1 MSRDNNRQT
10 AEALLPLV
18 GGPQNV
24 LSVTH
29 CMTRMRLG
37 LADRSLV
44 QDSALR
50 ALPEVVGVVED
61 DDTYQIV
68 LGPGKV
74 ARVTAELRALTRT
87 PDTAAG
93 PVPGAA
99 GGPVAAGGPAVAGA
113 PGTPGG
119 PVTAGELADRGA
131 ELRAERRRRNA
142 TPAKRMLR
150 RVANIFVPL
159 IPALI
164 GCGIVAGL
172 NGILTNLVSSGSAQW
187 AAGIVPALTA
197 ISTGFMSLI
206 AVFVGINTAA
216 EFGGTPV
223 LGGAAAAVIV
233 FAGVSKVSAFGEKL
247 APGEGGV
254 LGALFAA
261 LLAVYVE
268 RWCRR
273 RVPEAVDVLVTPT
286 VTVLV
291 SGLVTLF
298 GLMYVCGLV
307 SAGIGHFADW
317 LLLHGGGV
325 AGFVLGGL
333 FLPLVM
339 LGLHQALIPIHTTL
353 IEQNG
358 FTVLLPVLAM
368 AGAGQVG
375 AAIAVYVRLRRNTS
389 IRKTIKSAL
398 PAGVMG
404 VGEPLIYGV
413 SLPLGRPFITACVG
427 GAVGGGTV
435 GLFHQ
440 LGTSVGSTAIGPS
453 GWALFPLLKGNQ
465 GLGAVAAVYALGMVA
480 GYLAGFLA
488 TYFFGFSKQM
498 LTELNAEPEA
508 EAARAEA
515 PSTVVASGGRL
526 AAGAAGAEGAGG
538 TGAHRADGT
547 GAHRADASAARVA
560 PDRGN
565 LPDED
570 DDGEGDGEPRRP
582 VGV

>member
-1 MSRDNNRQT
+1 MTTDKNRQI

-24 LSVTH
+24 VTITH

-44 QDSALR
+44 RDAALR
-50 ALPEVVGVVED
+50 ALPDVVGVVED
-61 DDTYQIV
+61 DETYQIV

-74 ARVTAELRALTRT
+74 ARVTTELQAITRQ
-87 PDTAAG
+87 DAG
-93 PVPGAA
+93 A
-99 GGPVAAGGPAVAGA
+99 GAVAGA
-113 PGTPGG
+113 AADETTGTADEQTPEPAQEPEPGHP
-119 PVTAGELADRGA
+119 PVAAVTGEELAERGA
-131 ELRAERRRRNA
+131 AIRAARRRKNA
-142 TPAKRMLR
+142 TPAKQLLR

-187 AAGIVPALTA
+187 AAGLVPALTA

-233 FAGVSKVSAFGEKL
+233 FAGVSKVSAFGAKL
-247 APGEGGV
+247 VPGQGGV

-261 LLAVYVE
+261 LVAVYVE

-273 RVPEAVDVLVTPT
+273 RVPESVDVLVTPT

-298 GLMYVCGLV
+298 GLMYVCGL
-307 SAGIGHFADW
+307 AATGIGHFAGW

-353 IEQNG
+353 IEQDG
-358 FTVLLPVLAM
+358 YTVLLPVLAM

-375 AAIAVYVRLRRNTS
+375 AALAVYLRLRRNTS
-389 IRKTIKSAL
+389 IRKTVKSAL

-404 VGEPLIYGV
+404 IGEPLIYGV
-413 SLPLGRPFITACVG
+413 SLPLGRPFVTACVG
-427 GAVGGGTV
+427 GAVGGGVV

-465 GLGAVAAVYALGMVA
+465 GLGAIAAVYALGMGT

-498 LTELNAEPEA
+498 LTELNVASGGHRSGHPAQEEG
-508 EAARAEA
+508 AAAA
-515 PSTVVASGGRL
+515 PSTVVA
-526 AAGAAGAEGAGG
+526 AGAPPSRQGEDDDDDGAEGDGG
-538 TGAHRADGT
+538 GGHG
-547 GAHRADASAARVA
+547 G
-560 PDRGN
+560 G
-565 LPDED
+565 
-570 DDGEGDGEPRRP
+570 GGDPKQP

>member
-1 MSRDNNRQT
+1 MSTDQNRQI

-18 GGPQNV
+18 GGAQNV
-24 LSVTH
+24 FSINH
-29 CMTRMRLG
+29 CMTRLRLG
-37 LADRSLV
+37 LHDRSLV
-44 QDSALR
+44 QDAALR
-50 ALPEVVGVVED
+50 ALPAVLGLVED
-61 DDTYQIV
+61 DEAFQIV

-74 ARVTAELRALTRT
+74 ARVTPEFRT
-87 PDTAAG
+87 LVERDPHPAAASAPDGGDAAG
-93 PVPGAA
+93 TDAPPVPA
-99 GGPVAAGGPAVAGA
+99 GGA
-113 PGTPGG
+113 
-119 PVTAGELADRGA
+119 TAEELAERGEA
-131 ELRAERRRRNA
+131 IRAARRHRNA
-142 TPAKRMLR
+142 TPVKLMLR

-164 GCGIVAGL
+164 GCGIVAGI
-172 NGILTNLVSSGSAQW
+172 NGLLTNLVSSGSAQW
-187 AAGIVPALTA
+187 ASGVVPALTA

-233 FAGVSKVSAFGEKL
+233 FAGVSDVSAFGEKL
-247 APGEGGV
+247 APGQGGV

-261 LLAVYVE
+261 LLAVHVE

-291 SGLVTLF
+291 AGLVTLF

-307 SAGIGHFADW
+307 SAGIGEAANW
-317 LLLHGGGV
+317 LLLRGGAV
-325 AGFVLGGL
+325 AGFVLGAL

-353 IEQNG
+353 IEQDG

-375 AAIAVYVRLRRNTS
+375 AALAVYLRLRRNTS
-389 IRKTIKSAL
+389 IRKTIRSAL
-398 PAGVMG
+398 PAGLMG

-413 SLPLGRPFITACVG
+413 SLPLGRPFVTACVG
-427 GAVGGGTV
+427 GAVGGGVV

-440 LGTSVGSTAIGPS
+440 IGTSVGSTAIGPS

-465 GLGAVAAVYALGMVA
+465 GLGAIAAVYGLGMATGYVA
-480 GYLAGFLA
+480 GFVA

-498 LTELNAEPEA
+498 LAELDVAPEPARPAGRVVAGGVPAAAEPGA
-508 EAARAEA
+508 PAR
-515 PSTVVASGGRL
+515 GGGMPD
-526 AAGAAGAEGAGG
+526 GA
-538 TGAHRADGT
+538 
-547 GAHRADASAARVA
+547 
-560 PDRGN
+560 
-565 LPDED
+565 DEED
-570 DDGEGDGEPRRP
+570 GDGQGGPRRP

>member
-1 MSRDNNRQT
+1 MSTDKNRQI

-18 GGPQNV
+18 GGPRNIV
-24 LSVTH
+24 SVTH
-29 CMTRMRLG
+29 CMTRMRLR

-44 QDSALR
+44 RDAPLR
-50 ALPEVVGVVED
+50 ALPDVVGVVED

-74 ARVTAELRALTRT
+74 ARVTTELQAVVRQEGTE
-87 PDTAAG
+87 P
-93 PVPGAA
+93 
-99 GGPVAAGGPAVAGA
+99 PVAAVAGA
-113 PGTPGG
+113 AGDAADAAERAPEPEPGPPEPGG
-119 PVTAGELADRGA
+119 HSPVTAGELADRGA
-131 ELRAERRRRNA
+131 EIRAARRRKNA
-142 TPAKRMLR
+142 TPVKRMLR

-164 GCGIVAGL
+164 GCGIVAGI
-172 NGILTNLVSSGSAQW
+172 NGILTNLVSSGSAPW

-223 LGGAAAAVIV
+223 LGGAVAAVIV
-233 FAGVSKVSAFGEKL
+233 FAGVAKVSAFGEKL
-247 APGEGGV
+247 APGQGGV

-268 RWCRR
+268 KWCRR
-273 RVPEAVDVLVTPT
+273 HVPEAVDVLVTPT

-291 SGLVTLF
+291 AGMATLF

-307 SAGIGHFADW
+307 STAIGHFANW

-353 IEQNG
+353 IEQDG

-375 AAIAVYVRLRRNTS
+375 AAVAVYFRLRRNTS

-413 SLPLGRPFITACVG
+413 SLPLGRPFVTACVG
-427 GAVGGGTV
+427 GAVGGGAV

-465 GLGAVAAVYALGMVA
+465 GLGAVAAVYGLGMA
-480 GYLAGFLA
+480 TGYLAGFVA

-498 LTELNAEPEA
+498 LRELNVAPEA
-508 EAARAEA
+508 DVPVASGTPAGA
-515 PSTVVASGGRL
+515 PSAAAGASGTSSTSAATTVVA
-526 AAGAAGAEGAGG
+526 AGG
-538 TGAHRADGT
+538 PRPEEEDG
-547 GAHRADASAARVA
+547 
-560 PDRGN
+560 
-565 LPDED
+565 
-570 DDGEGDGEPRRP
+570 DGEGGPDGPGGPAGPGGEPRQP